1 MPLGGSGSSAWAT
14 AGNHCS
20 PARLAVALVL
30 LCCGVLVSITFD
42 ADKVESLLLWVQE
55 NKSQG
60 SLLFLALYI
69 AGVILMLP
77 AMVMAMASGA
87 IFGIF
92 GGALLSWIGSS
103 SGQVIAFI
111 IGRYLLRDIVLSY
124 LTAQF
129 PKWTAVDRA
138 LVSDGWKLVTLLRLS
153 PIAPWNILNYAL
165 SVTSVPL
172 TAYTVASSLAI
183 MPYLFLFV
191 YFGSMARSLADIFT
205 GAAGL
210 DTSSTIIMGI
220 VSCAAMVGI
229 VWYTTHISRKAVNTA
244 LRQHGEGL
252 PPELTGDEDVVTLLG
267 GPELGGGGGGGGG
280 GNSNGVDGLEMVP
293 PHVAVVQMSEIGGGS
308 SGNGLNSSSKAGLS
322 GSGGVSGGSSSTSKV
337 LASAS
342 GPNLGSGSMTAITP
356 TRGRQRSSAAVT
368 AAAGGGGFNS
378 SVIPNING
386 EEETTALVGKTPRIS
401 DIQQQKG
408 GSVTTGLHVRSNHAS
423 PRSGSPQ
430 SARWNQQQGRQ
441 QTHQQQRSFF

>member
-1 MPLGGSGSSAWAT
+1 MPPGSSSTAWAT
-14 AGNHCS
+14 ASNHCS

-87 IFGIF
+87 IFGIV

-111 IGRYLLRDIVLSY
+111 IGRYLLRDIVLGY

-138 LVSDGWKLVTLLRLS
+138 LVTDGWKLVTLLRLS

-229 VWYTTHISRKAVNTA
+229 VWYTTHISRKAVNSA
-244 LRQHGEGL
+244 LREHGEGL
-252 PPELTGDEDVVTLLG
+252 PPELTADEDVVTLLG
-267 GPELGGGGGGGGG
+267 GPEL
-280 GNSNGVDGLEMVP
+280 SGVDIADGGEMGVLS
-293 PHVAVVQMSEIGGGS
+293 PHVAVVQMTEFNNGMSSNGGGM
-308 SGNGLNSSSKAGLS
+308 NSSSGGGGGGLG
-322 GSGGVSGGSSSTSKV
+322 GSGGSGSSKI

-342 GPNLGSGSMTAITP
+342 GPTFGSGGMTTAITP
-356 TRGRQRSSAAVT
+356 RGRQRSSAT
-368 AAAGGGGFNS
+368 IAAASLGGSGIGSGGFGS
-378 SVIPNING
+378 LIPNG
-386 EEETTALVGKTPRIS
+386 EEETAALVGKAPRMS
-401 DIQQQKG
+401 DIQQQG
-408 GSVTTGLHVRSNHAS
+408 GSGGGGNSSGLHVRSNHAS
-423 PRSGSPQ
+423 PRSGSPS
-430 SARWNQQQGRQ
+430 SARRNQVGQGQQQ
-441 QTHQQQRSFF
+441 QQQRSYF